1 MFDSKFTISIA
12 ISICYF
18 AIKFLE
24 MRFVLK
30 ENKPLKVLFRDSVIV
45 CISSFLGLF
54 VLDQIEPLTNVMNGG
69 GNGKAPAVFVNDPD
83 F

>member
-12 ISICYF
+12 IAICYF
-18 AIKFLE
+18 AMKFLE

-30 ENKPLKVLFRDSVIV
+30 EAKPLKVLFRDSVIV
-45 CISSFLGLF
+45 SISSFLGLF
-54 VLDQIEPLTNVMNGG
+54 ILDQIEPLTSVMSGG
-69 GNGKAPAVFVNDPD
+69 GGKAPAVFVNEPD